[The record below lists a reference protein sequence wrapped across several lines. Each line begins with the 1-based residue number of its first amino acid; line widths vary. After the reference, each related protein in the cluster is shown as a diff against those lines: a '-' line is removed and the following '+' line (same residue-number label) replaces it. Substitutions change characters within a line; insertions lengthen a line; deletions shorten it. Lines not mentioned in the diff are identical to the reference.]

1 MIELVAD
8 FHGIGDGGLEFRE
21 VGLHEVHDGERGGIG
36 AFGDGDVDGAA
47 AVREGVGGDE
57 VGAILDGGDVA
68 EEDGALRGDAER
80 DGGEVLDV
88 FGDGVDGDDRVFV
101 AEVHVARR
109 AEDIGGGHG
118 LDEVV
123 RGKSIRAEAVGFGVD
138 DDGAGAAAE
147 GRRRGDAGEGGEER
161 ADAVEGGVLHLADGD
176 VGVVGGED
184 EVADGDA
191 AGVEAGDEGAGG
203 TGGHEGAG
211 AVHIGDDL
219 GHGGG
224 HVGAGVKLEFH
235 QGRALDGLRLYVL
248 DAGDVE
254 EVIFVV
260 VGDVALHLGGV
271 HAAEG
276 LRNVDRGD
284 AERGKRIAR
293 HALES
298 ERGTE
303 ADRDNENEDGPR
315 GAQGEADEIH
325 FFGERRAESG
335 GRRAEGG
342 KSREKRCEGGV
353 TPRCGRVRVEPRRGE
368 DEVAGDVGC
377 QRFVRERSRERCSAG
392 LSAGG
397 GALCC
402 ASADS

>member
-176 VGVVGGED
+176 GGVVGGED

-276 LRNVDRGD
+276 LGNVDGGD
-284 AERGKRIAR
+284 AEWGERIAR

-298 ERGTE
+298 EGGTE

-335 GRRAEGG
+335 ERRAEGG
-342 KSREKRCEGGV
+342 GRRAERVGKS
-353 TPRCGRVRVEPRRGE
+353 
-368 DEVAGDVGC
+368 
-377 QRFVRERSRERCSAG
+377 
-392 LSAGG
+392 
-397 GALCC
+397 GAR
-402 ASADS
+402 AE